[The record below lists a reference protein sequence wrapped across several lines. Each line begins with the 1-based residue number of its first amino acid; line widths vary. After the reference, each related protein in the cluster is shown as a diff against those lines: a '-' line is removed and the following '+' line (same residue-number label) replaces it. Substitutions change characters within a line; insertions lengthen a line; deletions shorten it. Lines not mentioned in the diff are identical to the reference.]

1 MRLSNLR
8 TVEFLILNVYALFG
22 FYHAIST
29 LGFMS
34 FDGMAL
40 ISLGWGCQVL
50 FYTF

>member
-34 FDGMAL
+34 FDGMAF
-40 ISLGWGCQVL
+40 ISLG
-50 FYTF
+50 